1 MSRQPMYV
9 ALVSGAAAICAE
21 PFIAPPIIDAHM
33 HGATAWILWLVATPL
48 LLPVVAIGGWAK
60 LDSRQ
65 HAARPPASDWH
76 VIDEELPVW
85 PSPIELAMERRNAAN
100 IANAFVRWPTS
111 LAGRPAVLT
120 LRQRQDAADDAAWK
134 RIQDGQGDQ

>member
-1 MSRQPMYV
+1 MYV
-9 ALVSGAAAICAE
+9 ALASGGAAICAE
-21 PFIAPPIIDAHM
+21 LLIAPPIIDAQM
-33 HGATAWILWLVATPL
+33 RGASAWILWLIAAPL
-48 LLPVVAIGGWAK
+48 LLPVVAIGVWAK

-65 HAARPPASDWH
+65 HAVRPPAPEWH
-76 VIDEELPVW
+76 VIDEELPARR
-85 PSPIELAMERRNAAN
+85 SPIELAMERRSAAN

-120 LRQRQDAADDAAWK
+120 PRQRQDAADDAAWK